1 MGEDD
6 ALEKAGRVE
15 VFFAF
20 GENFSGEMLLFIM
33 LPSSLSWTLG
43 PGWRVCVWGV
53 GTQKARTNLLLRA
66 QHCQSC
72 CRSCPGLTSVS
83 ATGFHPFFLVT
94 TNWVLALLEASLP
107 PSFSPK
113 PCKL

>member
-1 MGEDD
+1 MAEDD
-6 ALEKAGRVE
+6 ALEKAGRVK

-20 GENFSGEMLLFIM
+20 GENFPGEMLLFIM

-43 PGWRVCVWGV
+43 PGVHVCVWGWAHRKQ
-53 GTQKARTNLLLRA
+53 GRP
-66 QHCQSC
+66 C
-72 CRSCPGLTSVS
+72 CSGLSIASLAAGLTSLS

-94 TNWVLALLEASLP
+94 MNRVLALLEASLP

-113 PCKL
+113 SCKL